1 MIFFPLL
8 TVKKHTCKNE
18 ENLDEKTYFRLTM
31 SSNSSDSQNSGA
43 YKGTDS
49 DLVSHFLKWDGVV

>member
-8 TVKKHTCKNE
+8 TVKKTWLCKNE
-18 ENLDEKTYFRLTM
+18 ENLDEKTHLRLTM

-43 YKGTDS
+43 CKGTDS
-49 DLVSHFLKWDGVV
+49 DLVRVSF

>member
-8 TVKKHTCKNE
+8 TVKKTWLCKNE
-18 ENLDEKTYFRLTM
+18 ENLDEKTHFRLTM

-49 DLVSHFLKWDGVV
+49 DLVRVIF